1 MKFSSAARRLLGL
14 RLFRMFGRPLERL
27 PGGKPAGLDLRVLGL
42 PELLPLCSNPELN
55 LRPDAVSAAL
65 ARGDLCVGAFDGATL
80 AGYCWFAFR
89 PLPHLDGV
97 WVRFDPAVAWTYKS
111 LVLPAYRGRGIA
123 AALYRF
129 ADPECRER
137 GCRRSVICV
146 ERHNGPSIQAALRAG
161 YAAEGYGAYLVRSK
175 RFIAWSSLAAKGGGI
190 AFFRP
195 RAHPC

>member
-14 RLFRMFGRPLERL
+14 RVFRMFGRPLERL
-27 PGGKPAGLDLRVLGL
+27 PDGKPDGLDLRVLGL
-42 PELLPLCSNPELN
+42 PELLPLCSDPELN
-55 LRPDAVSAAL
+55 LRPDAVSAAY
-65 ARGDLCVGAFDGATL
+65 ARGDLCVGAFDGGTL

-129 ADPECRER
+129 PDPECRER

-146 ERHNGPSIQAALRAG
+146 ERHNRPSIQAAFRAG
-161 YAAEGYGAYLVRSK
+161 YAAEGYGAYRVRS
-175 RFIAWSSLAAKGGGI
+175 RRLTAWSSSAAKRCGI

-195 RAHPC
+195 HADPR